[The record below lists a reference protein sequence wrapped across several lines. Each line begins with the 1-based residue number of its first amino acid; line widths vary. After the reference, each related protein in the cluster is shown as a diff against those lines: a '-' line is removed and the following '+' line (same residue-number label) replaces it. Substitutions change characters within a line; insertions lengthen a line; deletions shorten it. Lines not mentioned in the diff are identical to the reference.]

1 MAEPCPSPNSD
12 NISSSVS
19 ADESKTECAS
29 PSPTETVCL
38 DSLCAAGPSQGPKL
52 IADTPTCVKPQDKD
66 VFLNKLGL
74 DKVDECLDSSNDD
87 RFSHDCDDDN
97 WEDCEEVLEDDQEAL
112 QVANVQVSLELVF
125 S

>member
-19 ADESKTECAS
+19 AESESKTDCAS

-38 DSLCAAGPSQGPKL
+38 DSLYVAGPSQCSAP
-52 IADTPTCVKPQDKD
+52 VKTHDKD

-74 DKVDECLDSSNDD
+74 DKVDEGLDSSNDE
-87 RFSHDCDDDN
+87 RISHDCDDDN
-97 WEDCEEVLEDDQEAL
+97 WEDCEEILESEHDIL
-112 QVANVQVSLELVF
+112 QVANIEVI
-125 S
+125 